1 MTNNTLLKTNFLLT
15 VDGEQTLTTVGLYI
29 IYLGGLIHE
38 HKGKLTAQ
46 IDCNGLLTISYPH
59 HGVHHMHEID
69 ADRWVVDKFIDMLA
83 K

>member
-1 MTNNTLLKTNFLLT
+1 MSKTLLKTNFLLT
-15 VDGEQTLTTVGLYI
+15 VDGEQMLTNVGNYL

-38 HKGKLTAQ
+38 HKGKLSAEV
-46 IDCNGLLTISYPH
+46 DCNGLLVISYAN
-59 HGVHHMHEID
+59 HGVRHIHEVD